1 MNSYVERIDHINI
14 VVKDLD
20 QVKDFFLSLGFTQE
34 DESNLEG
41 NWISETVGLEEV
53 AARYVKLTLPG
64 DRVSVE
70 LLQFHHPPIIEIS
83 SHRLANTQG
92 YRHVSY
98 RVKEIEETVSFLK
111 NRGIN
116 PLSPIQEYTKLSK
129 KLVYFR
135 GPEGILLELAQYPE
149 NGQN

>member
-1 MNSYVERIDHINI
+1 MNSFVERIDHINI

-20 QVKDFFLSLGFTQE
+20 EVKDFFLSLGFAQE
-34 DESNLEG
+34 DESTLEG
-41 NWISETVGLEEV
+41 DWISETVGLDDV
-53 AARYVKLTLPG
+53 VARYVKLTLPG

-70 LLQFHHPPIIEIS
+70 LLQFDHPPVAEIS
-83 SHRLANTQG
+83 SPGLANTQG
-92 YRHVSY
+92 YRHVAF
-98 RVKEIEETVSFLK
+98 RVKDIEETVSFLK

-116 PLSPIQEYTKLSK
+116 PLSPIQEYAKLSK

-149 NGQN
+149 NG